1 MKRPYTYLTRMIL
14 FLAAVGAACGVLY
27 HGLLHAFMANPPL
40 NGLILGVLV
49 LGIAYNFRQVL
60 LLNPEADWLDAFKR
74 NHTNLSGRGQ
84 PRLLGAMA
92 TMLGERKGNRLSL
105 SAISMRTIL
114 DGIAA
119 RLDESRDISR
129 YLICLLVFLGLLGT
143 FWGLLET
150 VGAVS
155 QTIGSL
161 SASTDVGQLF
171 ADLQNGL
178 KAPLS
183 GMGTAFGTS
192 FLGLAGSLVLGFL
205 ELQVGQA
212 HNRFYMDLEEY
223 LSGLTRLST
232 GALSESEQP
241 IPAYI
246 QALLEQTADGL
257 DGLQR
262 TIARA
267 EEGRG
272 AANTALTQLV
282 DRMNTLTEQ
291 MRTEQTLMS
300 RLAESQI
307 EMKALLQ
314 RFAEAGSG
322 GGFGIDEAS
331 RHHLRN
337 LDGLM
342 SRLVEETQASRVEVV
357 TEFRNE
363 IRLLARTIA
372 ALAEEPR

>member
-1 MKRPYTYLTRMIL
+1 MKRPYTYLTRMIV
-14 FLAAVGAACGVLY
+14 FLAAVGIGCGVLY
-27 HGLLHAFMANPPL
+27 HGLAYAFMANPAL
-40 NGLILGVLV
+40 NGLILGVL
-49 LGIAYNFRQVL
+49 LAGIAYNFRMVL
-60 LLNPEADWLDAFKR
+60 LLNPEVEWLEAFKR
-74 NHTNLSGRGQ
+74 NHTNLSGQNQ

-92 TMLGERKGNRLSL
+92 TMLGERKGGRLSL

-129 YLICLLVFLGLLGT
+129 YLIGLLVFLGLLGT

-155 QTIGSL
+155 STIGSL
-161 SASTDVGQLF
+161 SASTDVGALF

-178 KAPLS
+178 RAPLS

-192 FLGLAGSLVLGFL
+192 LMGLAGSLVLGFL

-232 GALSESEQP
+232 GAISETEQP

-262 TIARA
+262 TITRA

-272 AANTALTQLV
+272 AANAALTQLV
-282 DRMNTLTEQ
+282 DRINTLTEQ

-300 RLAESQI
+300 RLAESQL
-307 EMKALLQ
+307 EMRSLVQ
-314 RFAEAGSG
+314 RLAEAGAAGS
-322 GGFGIDEAS
+322 FGIDESS
-331 RHHLRN
+331 RLHLRN

-342 SRLVEETQASRVEVV
+342 GRLVEETQVSRAEVV
-357 TEFRNE
+357 QEFRNE